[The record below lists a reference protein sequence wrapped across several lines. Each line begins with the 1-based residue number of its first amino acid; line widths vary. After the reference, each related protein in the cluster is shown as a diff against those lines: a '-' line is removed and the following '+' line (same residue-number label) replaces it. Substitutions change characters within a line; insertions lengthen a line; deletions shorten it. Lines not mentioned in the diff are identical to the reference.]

1 MKTKAILL
9 AGLFMIYGAAQAQEI
24 FEPAVKILPTKDKG
38 ILKVLYAY
46 NTDQSVSVKFFNED
60 GVLLSDRVKANTFQ
74 KGFSKKY
81 DVRKIGSGN
90 FFVEVSS
97 ARMSVTYKMIESQD
111 GKNLIPVLEK
121 ASYMHPTVAS
131 SN

>member
-9 AGLFMIYGAAQAQEI
+9 AGLFLIFGAAQAQEI
-24 FEPAVKILPTKDKG
+24 FEPAVKILPTSEKG

-46 NTDQSVSVKFFNED
+46 PTGQSVSVKFFNND
-60 GVLLSDRVKANTFQ
+60 GVLLSDRINANTFQ
-74 KGFSKKY
+74 HGFSKKY
-81 DVRKIGSGN
+81 DVRQIGSKV

-97 ARMSVTYKMIESQD
+97 AKMSVVYKMTESKD
-111 GKNLIPVLEK
+111 RNEFIPVLEN
-121 ASYMHPTVAS
+121 ATYMNPKVAS